1 LEGMRM
7 SKSRRLL
14 ELMMAVNRK
23 RRFKVRELAEE
34 FGVSTRTMLRDLQTL
49 GELGVP
55 LYSETGP
62 HGGYQVL
69 RERSLA
75 PIAFTEGEAAAVF
88 FAIHALRHYAELPF
102 EAEWASAERKFYLN
116 MPRDIRERIDG
127 MKDRVDFL
135 APKRRAGTPWLG
147 RLLDAAVRGQ
157 ALRIEYETKDGAVE
171 TRHIRPALLYADDG
185 FWYCTAYCCKRE
197 AYRVFRCDRI
207 RRAEPDGSDLEPID
221 PEAAR
226 RAAGAGG
233 ARRAGSAAG
242 EADRRGRAPVGE
254 QALAGADGRGGRG
267 RRRNGRCG
275 GAAGRSA
282 VLRGAVHRAGRRG
295 RGGGAGGAP
304 GGNPPAAGGAAG
316 ALPGLA
322 RSGMAAELRRL

>member
-1 LEGMRM
+1 M

-69 RERSLA
+69 RERALA

-116 MPRDIRERIDG
+116 MPGDIRERIDG
-127 MKDRVDFL
+127 MKERVDFL
-135 APKRRAGTPWLG
+135 APKRRAGAPWLG
-147 RLLDAAVRGQ
+147 LLLDAAVRGQ
-157 ALRIEYETKDGAVE
+157 ALRIEYATKDGAVE
-171 TRHIRPALLYADDG
+171 TRRIRPALLYADDG

-207 RRAEPDGSDLEPID
+207 RRAEPDGTDLELID

-226 RAAGAGG
+226 RARRERAEPGERVRLR
-233 ARRAGSAAG
+233 ARLTAEGVRRWESRHWLAPMVEAAG
-242 EADRRGRAPVGE
+242 DGGGTVDAEVPRADLPYYAELFIALGSEAEAVAPEELRAE
-254 QALAGADGRGGRG
+254 I
-267 RRRNGRCG
+267 RRRLAERME
-275 GAAGRSA
+275 RY
-282 VLRGAVHRAGRRG
+282 RR
-295 RGGGAGGAP
+295 
-304 GGNPPAAGGAAG
+304 
-316 ALPGLA
+316 
-322 RSGMAAELRRL
+322 